1 MTLGESAR
9 TAPRRTRTAILVSLA
24 IGGAALLVFLIQLW
38 PSASTIDVPHG
49 DKHGPPGLTMA
60 DGSVP
65 DGVTVFAND
74 VPAVTK
80 LNPALLDAVRKAAKD
95 AEEKGIQFVVNSGWR
110 SPEHQ
115 ERLLRDAISKYG
127 SKKEA
132 ARWVATAETS
142 LHVSGDAVDLGPAKA
157 TTWLAKHGAEYGLCQ
172 IYGNEPWHYELR
184 PKAIR
189 NGCPPQYPDPT
200 KDPRLQR

>member
-1 MTLGESAR
+1 
-9 TAPRRTRTAILVSLA
+9 
-24 IGGAALLVFLIQLW
+24 
-38 PSASTIDVPHG
+38 
-49 DKHGPPGLTMA
+49 MA